1 MDRRK
6 LSRST
11 CAKSYRAGGEVQGEG
26 ASPAFFAEQL
36 VPKRGAQVMQTD
48 VELM

>member
-11 CAKSYRAGGEVQGEG
+11 CAKSYRAGGEVQGQR
-26 ASPAFFAEQL
+26 ASPAFFTEQL
-36 VPKRGAQVMQTD
+36 VPKRGGQVMLRD